1 MAGTKEKFR
10 NRGLQANIFFLFFIT
25 LCAVIFAAYYVKQNE
40 QILRKTINELSK
52 PEKELSLLHD
62 ILSYLPEAENKLRFF
77 ALTNDEKYF
86 KQYELLINSVESNIK
101 ELNSSTTNDSL
112 TIKKLDTVAALLQK
126 RKELIISYLD
136 MKKEQEQYNFA
147 DIAFRALKKRTPDSL
162 VNKRKTSTTIIT
174 VYDTIPSEKKET
186 DNVEATNKG
195 FFSKLKEVFSKKPVP
210 EVEMQIPDPIIRS
223 TIKIQTDT
231 SAITSNDTVMMD
243 KIGKELSRIKRQ
255 DLINYTTLKDKE
267 LNMLQ
272 NSSLLI
278 EQITDIFKRL
288 EISIVT
294 NNEIRASI
302 ARKNASKSLYFIGI
316 LSLIALV
323 LIMILVVLIINS
335 LRKSNRYRKELIEA
349 NIQANELAKVKEE
362 FLANMSH
369 EIRTPLNSII
379 GFSQLLSNTS
389 LDHIQT
395 KYTDAVRRSSKHL
408 LETVNDI
415 LDLSRLAAGKFQIEN
430 VPFSLE
436 EIFDDVI
443 PLFQLQANEKG
454 LEFNTLCNFDKSIV
468 LEGDPLRLRQILYN
482 LLSNA
487 LKFTIKGS
495 ISIDCNIIK
504 QESQAIL
511 EVNVKDTGIGIP
523 TDKNK
528 SIFEDFQQAESTS
541 ARKYGGSGL
550 GLAISRR
557 LARLQ
562 DGDIKVQSEPG
573 NGSTFNLVIKYP
585 ILANQT
591 ASSIKHDIGITE
603 DEEYRLAGVKLLV
616 VDDDSYNIMLV
627 KIIGENH
634 KMNIHLATD
643 GYSAEEML
651 GIYNYDLAFTDLQM
665 PGLTGIEL
673 IRYIREHKDTR
684 ISKLPVIAF
693 TANKID
699 RFDEKLL
706 ALGFNEVLSK
716 PFMEE
721 EFLQIIA
728 SYINPDSPL
737 ARLAGK
743 VSGATR
749 LSETQ
754 TDKEFDLTQLQIFT
768 GGNIDQTKN
777 ILLTFHTSA
786 INSVKQLWQS
796 FESGNYVE
804 IKEIAHRML
813 TSYGQ
818 LKIGKS
824 LAVLTRLE
832 EADLNQ
838 IKSGQIKA
846 LIEELDALN
855 KAVFP
860 QIEQELER
868 LKNEQ

>member
-1 MAGTKEKFR
+1 MAGTKERFR
-10 NRGLQANIFFLFFIT
+10 NRGLQANILFLFVIT
-25 LCAVIFAAYYVKQNE
+25 LSAVIFAAYYVKQNE
-40 QILRKTINELSK
+40 KILRNTINELSK
-52 PEKELSLLHD
+52 PERELSLLHD
-62 ILSYLPEAENKLRFF
+62 ILSHLPEAENKLRFF
-77 ALTNDEKYF
+77 ALTNDDSYF
-86 KQYELLINSVESNIK
+86 NQYELLIDSIESNIK
-101 ELNSSTTNDSL
+101 ELNTSSTYDSL
-112 TIKKLDTVAALLQK
+112 TRKKLDTVAALFQK

-136 MKKEQEQYNFA
+136 MKKEQEHYNFA
-147 DIAFRALKKRTPDSL
+147 DIAFRALKKRSPDSL

-174 VYDTIPSEKKET
+174 VYDTIPSSKIEPEKEE
-186 DNVEATNKG
+186 VTNKG
-195 FFSKLKEVFSKKPVP
+195 FFSKLKEVFTKKPEP
-210 EVEMQIPDPIIRS
+210 ETVEQIPDPIIRS

-231 SAITSNDTVMMD
+231 SAISSTDTVTMD
-243 KIGKELSRIKRQ
+243 KIEKELSRIKRQ
-255 DLINYTTLKDKE
+255 DLVNYTTLKDKE

-288 EISIVT
+288 EILIVT
-294 NNEIRASI
+294 NNEIKASV
-302 ARKNASKSLYFIGI
+302 ARKKASRSLYFIGI

-323 LIMILVVLIINS
+323 LILILVILIINS
-335 LRKSNRYRKELIEA
+335 LRKSNRYRKELFEA

-415 LDLSRLAAGKFQIEN
+415 LDLSRLAAGKFQIEKA
-430 VPFSLE
+430 PFSLE

-454 LEFNTLCNFDKSIV
+454 LEFNTLCDFDKNMV

-495 ISIDCNIIK
+495 ISIGCTIIK
-504 QESQAIL
+504 EKSQATL
-511 EVNVKDTGIGIP
+511 EVNVSDTGIGIP
-523 TDKNK
+523 SDKTEN
-528 SIFEDFQQAESTS
+528 IFEDFQQAESTS

-562 DGDIKVQSEPG
+562 DGDIKVVSEPG
-573 NGSTFNLVIKYP
+573 IGSTFNLVIKYP

-591 ASSIKHDIGITE
+591 LSSVKHDTGNTE
-603 DEEYRLAGVKLLV
+603 GDEYRLAGVKLLV

-651 GIYNYDLAFTDLQM
+651 GIYNYDLVFTDLQM

-673 IRYIREHKDTR
+673 IKHIREHKDSR
-684 ISKLPVIAF
+684 ISKVPVIAF

-699 RFDEKLL
+699 RFDEKHLS
-706 ALGFNEVLSK
+706 LGFNEVLSK

-721 EFLQIIA
+721 DFLQIIA
-728 SYINPDSPL
+728 SYLKPDSPL
-737 ARLAGK
+737 AHISRRE
-743 VSGATR
+743 SGTIEAN
-749 LSETQ
+749 EVYE
-754 TDKEFDLTQLQIFT
+754 DKEFDLTQLRIFT
-768 GGNIDQTKN
+768 GGNIEQTRN
-777 ILLTFHTSA
+777 ILSTFLTSA
-786 INSVKQLWQS
+786 NNSVKQLWQS
-796 FESGNYVE
+796 FDSGNYVE

-818 LKIGKS
+818 LKIAKALS
-824 LAVLTRLE
+824 ILTKLE
-832 EADLNQ
+832 EADLNH
-838 IKSGQIKA
+838 IKSGQIKT
-846 LIEELDALN
+846 LIQELEAHN
-855 KAVFP
+855 NEIFP
-860 QIEQELER
+860 QITRELNSLE
-868 LKNEQ
+868 EIQ